1 MAFQSIFMKPGKSL
15 LTHTAVFVLG
25 AALIW
30 VMRPSDSPQAGGEEA
45 SDSARRSSSRNNVS
59 GSVGEDSRTGSTR
72 SRRNVP
78 GEKADGQSRPGDF
91 PEARLSR
98 IIRTGDPLERQAA
111 LIEMVSEMSPDQF
124 VSMADQFRSMEH
136 FGNSR
141 GEFDIILRGWAKAD
155 PLGALEYAAKKHP
168 DSRETSA
175 TIISAWAGNDPAAAE
190 QWARE
195 NFKGEGANPL
205 LAAVIRG
212 VATTDLAQASR
223 LVEGMPSSR
232 ERGEAIDAITRALFV
247 DGVATA
253 LNYPATILDPELRAG
268 FIDNIARRLATKDP
282 IKAADWLASNPDA
295 DVQNRTARA
304 VGEALARQ
312 DPTQA
317 ATWLRKLSPAAQA
330 EAARGIIP
338 RMSSG
343 DITGTAQWVTS
354 LNGIPNYDRVVEE
367 FVWSCDQRAPEQS
380 AAWIQ
385 GVANEEQRTRL
396 YHRMLGEWA
405 RRDAAA
411 VKNWIAN
418 NQVPESIIRRFGR

>member
-1 MAFQSIFMKPGKSL
+1 MASRSTFMKPGKSL
-15 LTHTAVFVLG
+15 LTHAAVFALG
-25 AALIW
+25 AAFIW
-30 VMRPSDSPQAGGEEA
+30 VMQPSGSPPASGEETA
-45 SDSARRSSSRNNVS
+45 ESARRSSSRNNSS
-59 GSVGEDSRTGSTR
+59 GSVGDDARASSVR
-72 SRRNVP
+72 SRRNAQ
-78 GEKADGQSRPGDF
+78 GEKAEGKSGAVDS
-91 PEARLSR
+91 PEGRLSK

-111 LIEMVSEMSPDQF
+111 LLEMVSQMSPDQF
-124 VSMADQFRSMEH
+124 AAMADQFRSMEH

-141 GEFDIILRGWAKAD
+141 GEFDIILRGWAAKD
-155 PLGALEYAAKKHP
+155 PLGALEYAAKNP
-168 DSRETSA
+168 NSREASS
-175 TIISAWAGNDPAAAE
+175 TIISAWAGKDPAAAE

-195 NFKGEGANPL
+195 NFQGEGSNPWM
-205 LAAVIRG
+205 AAVIRG
-212 VATTDLAQASR
+212 VAVTDLAQASR
-223 LVEGMPSSR
+223 LVEGMPASR

-247 DGVATA
+247 DGTEAA
-253 LNYPATILDPELRAG
+253 LDYPATILDPDLRAG
-268 FIDNIARRLATKDP
+268 FIDTIARRLASKDAA
-282 IKAADWLASNPDA
+282 KAADWLASNPDA
-295 DVQNRTARA
+295 DVQSRTARA

-317 ATWLRKLSPAAQA
+317 ATWLRKLTPAAQA

-411 VKNWIAN
+411 VKTWIAN
-418 NQVPESIIRRFGR
+418 NQVPESVIRRFGR

>member
-1 MAFQSIFMKPGKSL
+1 MKPGKSL

-30 VMRPSDSPQAGGEEA
+30 VMRPAGPAPSSGEE
-45 SDSARRSSSRNNVS
+45 SVESTLRNSSRNNVS
-59 GSVGEDSRTGSTR
+59 GSVGEESRTSSTR
-72 SRRNVP
+72 SRRNAL
-78 GEKADGQSRPGDF
+78 GEKADGQLVPGDF
-91 PEARLSR
+91 PEGRLSR

-124 VSMADQFRSMEH
+124 ASMADQFRSMEH

-155 PLGALEYAAKKHP
+155 PLGALEYAAKHP

-195 NFKGEGANPL
+195 NFRGEGANPF

-212 VATTDLAQASR
+212 VAVTDLAQASR
-223 LVEGMPSSR
+223 LVETMPSSR

-247 DGVATA
+247 DGVAAA
-253 LNYPATILDPELRAG
+253 LEYPATILDPELRAG
-268 FIDNIARRLATKDP
+268 FIDNIARRLASKDP

-312 DPTQA
+312 DPAQA

-343 DITGTAQWVTS
+343 DIAGTAEWVTS

-396 YHRMLGEWA
+396 YHRMLGEWS

-418 NQVPESIIRRFGR
+418 NQVPESVIRRFGR